1 MRTPPFCKDLQML
14 TGSNSTD
21 IDYLYYLLV
30 MEGTYANSIIVLNE
44 DSYDSV
50 DVVDD
55 LEDMFDD

>member
-1 MRTPPFCKDLQML
+1 MIEDLQML

-21 IDYLYYLLV
+21 IEYLYYLLV
-30 MEGTYANSIIVLNE
+30 REGTYANSIIVLNE

>member
-1 MRTPPFCKDLQML
+1 MLEDLQML

-21 IDYLYYLLV
+21 IDYLYYLIV
-30 MEGTYANSIIVLNE
+30 RDGTYANSVIVLNE
-44 DSYDSV
+44 NSYDSV

>member
-1 MRTPPFCKDLQML
+1 MIEDLQML

-21 IDYLYYLLV
+21 IDYLYYLIV
-30 MEGTYANSIIVLNE
+30 REGVYANSIIVL
-44 DSYDSV
+44 DKDTYDIV

>member
-1 MRTPPFCKDLQML
+1 MIEDLQML

-30 MEGTYANSIIVLNE
+30 REGTYANSIIVLNE

-50 DVVDD
+50 DD